1 MRPQKRVPTQIK
13 GWQADARNIS
23 YDEQVAVCT
32 SLKKNDI
39 TMAKIILDF
48 TNKKVIRN
56 GWNNDKSFD
65 ELFDYF
71 HAGYPQYTTDVMLRL
86 DPEYL
91 VRFQPVQQ
99 EPTIETVVE
108 TPPVM
113 DAIMVTNTISSSVS
127 SSISSSVTQN
137 EPAV

>member
-48 TNKKVIRN
+48 TNKKIIRN

-65 ELFDYF
+65 ELFAYF
-71 HAGYPQYTTDVMLRL
+71 HAGYPQYTTEVMLRL

-91 VRFQPVQQ
+91 VRFQPVQE
-99 EPTIETVVE
+99 EPIIETVVE

-127 SSISSSVTQN
+127 SSVTQN

>member
-48 TNKKVIRN
+48 TNKKIIRN

-65 ELFDYF
+65 ELFSYF
-71 HAGYPQYTTDVMLRL
+71 HAGYPQYTTEVMLQL

-91 VRFQPVQQ
+91 VRFQPVQE
-99 EPTIETVVE
+99 EPIIETVVE

-127 SSISSSVTQN
+127 SSVTQN